1 MSTKNTKTT
10 DFTLAEAVSC
20 IALYMCGSDGNID
33 DTEIKVISE
42 HPFFAQF
49 NVISNQQIFLD
60 LMATEKLNEI
70 MSEEM
75 PKSFAGCDLQ
85 FKEDLINAMVKII
98 IADGEIEEGEMTILN
113 FTATIVGL
121 TTEDV
126 NRIMKEENERMSA
139 KIDKMKADNASSTG
153 SKGGCFVATATM
165 GDYDHPI
172 VLDLRAF
179 RDETLKK
186 TLFGKLFI
194 KVYYTFGPYP
204 AAIIAKSKKLRSLS
218 LKYLIEP
225 LHRFITKK

>member
-139 KIDKMKADNASSTG
+139 KIDKMKADNASS
-153 SKGGCFVATATM
+153 SSSSGGCFVATATM

-225 LHRFITKK
+225 LHRFVTKN

>member
-1 MSTKNTKTT
+1 MSTKNIKTS

-49 NVISNQQIFLD
+49 DVMSNQQIFLD
-60 LMATEKLNEI
+60 LLESKKLNEI

-75 PKSFAGCDLQ
+75 PKSFAGCDVQ

-126 NRIMKEENERMSA
+126 TRIMKEENERIRV
-139 KIDKMKADNASSTG
+139 KIDKMKADNASS
-153 SKGGCFVATATM
+153 SSSSGGCFVATATM
-165 GDYDHPI
+165 GDYDHPV
-172 VLDLRAF
+172 VLDLRTF

-186 TLFGKLFI
+186 TLFGKVFI

-225 LHRFITKK
+225 LHRFVTKN

>member
-139 KIDKMKADNASSTG
+139 KIDKMKADNASS
-153 SKGGCFVATATM
+153 SSSRGGRFVATATM

-225 LHRFITKK
+225 LHRFVTKN

>member
-225 LHRFITKK
+225 LHRFVTKN